1 MTRGQAGNM
10 DALGSILTRGKM
22 LPIKIEESKRKK
34 KKSKTRL
41 RININAMIG
50 FRKILREEK
59 KW

>member
-10 DALGSILTRGKM
+10 DALGSVPTRGKM
-22 LPIKIEESKRKK
+22 LPIKTEESKRKK

-41 RININAMIG
+41 RMNINAMIG
-50 FRKILREEK
+50 FRKVLREEK